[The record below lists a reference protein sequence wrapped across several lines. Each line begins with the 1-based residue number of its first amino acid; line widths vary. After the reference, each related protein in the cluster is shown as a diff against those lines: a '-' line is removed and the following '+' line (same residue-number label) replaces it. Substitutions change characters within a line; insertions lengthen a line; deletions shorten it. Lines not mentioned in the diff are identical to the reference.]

1 MTLRR
6 DPSKALQVGFL
17 ALLVVSIA
25 TVGWWMTDAV
35 LTTRAFERRVEAL
48 YAADAQAVAAAYAGA
63 PASELARLLP
73 HLAIEGRSATVRPA
87 ALAELAQQG
96 AERVNRALWEGGF
109 FLAVLLGGMAVLTRT
124 IRHDAELRRRQQ
136 NFLAAVS
143 HEFKSPLASIRLAAE
158 TLVLRSTEPDTK
170 RLGTRILEDG
180 ERLLR
185 MVDNLLET
193 TRLEEGRQRLAPS
206 ITSIESVARAAI
218 GEVAERAR
226 LLKVAITL
234 DAPADL
240 TLSVDP
246 SALETAL
253 RNLLDNAIKACVAGN
268 GHSIVVRG
276 RREGKGIELTV
287 SDDGL
292 GFPPED
298 AAMIFEK
305 FYRIGDEQRRTM
317 PGTGLGLYIV
327 KRLVEL
333 SGARIEAD
341 SDGPGRGATFTIR
354 WPEQQPT

>member
-35 LTTRAFERRVEAL
+35 LTTRAFERRVETL

-63 PASELARLLP
+63 PANELASLLP

-87 ALAELAQQG
+87 AHAELAQQG

-170 RLGTRILEDG
+170 RLGARILEDG

-193 TRLEEGRQRLAPS
+193 TRLEEGRQRLHPS
-206 ITSIESVARAAI
+206 ITSIEKVAAAVDRRGRRARAPAQDRDHAR
-218 GEVAERAR
+218 GAGRLEPFGGSERAR
-226 LLKVAITL
+226 DRA
-234 DAPADL
+234 AQPARQRDQ
-240 TLSVDP
+240 SV
-246 SALETAL
+246 
-253 RNLLDNAIKACVAGN
+253 R
-268 GHSIVVRG
+268 RG
-276 RREGKGIELTV
+276 QRPFNRR
-287 SDDGL
+287 
-292 GFPPED
+292 
-298 AAMIFEK
+298 
-305 FYRIGDEQRRTM
+305 
-317 PGTGLGLYIV
+317 
-327 KRLVEL
+327 
-333 SGARIEAD
+333 ARPA
-341 SDGPGRGATFTIR
+341 
-354 WPEQQPT
+354 

>member
-25 TVGWWMTDAV
+25 TAGWWITDTV
-35 LTTRAFERRVEAL
+35 LTTRAFSRRVAAL
-48 YAADAQAVAAAYAGA
+48 YDANAEAVAAAYAGA
-63 PASELARLLP
+63 PANELARLLP
-73 HLAIEGRSATVRPA
+73 HLAIEGRTASVRPA
-87 ALAELAQQG
+87 ALDELEEQG
-96 AERVNRALWEGGF
+96 AERINRALWEGGF
-109 FLAVLLGGMAVLTRT
+109 FLAVLLGGMTVLTRT
-124 IRHDAELRRRQQ
+124 IRHDADLRRRQQ

-158 TLVLRSTEPDTK
+158 TLVLRSSEPDTK
-170 RLGTRILEDG
+170 RLGSRILEDG

-193 TRLEEGRQRLAPS
+193 TRLEEGRQQLAPS
-206 ITSIESVARAAI
+206 ITSIEAVVAAA
-218 GEVAERAR
+218 VAEIDERAR
-226 LLKVAITL
+226 LHKIAITL
-234 DAPADL
+234 DVPATL
-240 TLSVDP
+240 SLSVDP

-268 GHSIVVRG
+268 GHSIVVQA
-276 RREGKGIELTV
+276 RRDGVGVELAV

-333 SGARIEAD
+333 SGARIVAD
-341 SDGPGRGATFTIR
+341 SAGPGRGATFTIR
-354 WPEQQPT
+354 WPQQQPT